1 MKIFRAR
8 RTLIFLTLIFLLAGC
23 VGKDAADKKN
33 TQNSNTNSNA
43 SPAKDDLEEFG
54 KIVNLAVMPEEVL
67 WRESETKSGKK
78 LVAVLKYSAAD
89 AQTLVANAEKLR
101 PAIASELD
109 AENWF
114 PPELIAQSQ
123 GSGDEIL
130 KGKSYAAND
139 FYSESYKNGKITRIN
154 DTDYFI
160 LELIDK

>member
-8 RTLIFLTLIFLLAGC
+8 RTLIFLTLVFLLAGC
-23 VGKDAADKKN
+23 VGKDAANKRDA
-33 TQNSNTNSNA
+33 QNSNTNSNA
-43 SPAKDDLEEFG
+43 SPAKDDAEEFS
-54 KIVNLAVMPEEVL
+54 KVVNLAVAPEEVL

-78 LVAVLKYSAAD
+78 LVAVLKYSSVD
-89 AQTLVANAEKLR
+89 AQTIVANAEKHR
-101 PAIASELD
+101 AAIAAELD

-139 FYSESYKNGKITRIN
+139 FFSESYKNGKITRIN
-154 DTDYFI
+154 DTDYFV
-160 LELIDK
+160 LELTN